1 LIKKFIKYQGQTTE
15 NPLGLEVIKAKGSY
29 IYTKDK
35 KYLDFVAGVS
45 VNNLGHSNPIINNAI
60 TNQLKDYSHVMVY
73 GEFILKPSIKLCE
86 LISKILPSKLDST
99 YLTNSGTEAIEASLK
114 LAKRSTGRQKIISMI
129 NSYHGSTHGSLSVSG
144 FEKRKRRYRPLLP
157 NIFHI
162 NFNSLSDLELIDN
175 STSCV
180 IIEPI
185 QGGAGFLQA
194 NMKFLKELRKKC
206 DDTGAILIFDELQS
220 GLGRTGKMFAFQH
233 YDIVPDILVI
243 GKALGGGFPI
253 GALICNKSLMDKFK
267 YNPILGHITTFGG
280 HPVIAKAGIE
290 TIKFILKKNLQSKAL
305 HKEKLFKSVLKHEL
319 ISEIRGKGLMIA
331 MIMKNEKIANY
342 LVQECLKKGLIVFF
356 LLYEKKAVRITP
368 PLTISKKEIKI
379 GCKLIIELLNDY

>member
-1 LIKKFIKYQGQTTE
+1 MIKKFIKYQGQTTE

-60 TNQLKDYSHVMVY
+60 INQLKDYSHVMVY

-233 YDIVPDILVI
+233 YDIIPDILVI

-290 TIKFILKKNLQSKAL
+290 TIKYILKKNLQSKAL
-305 HKEKLFKSVLKHEL
+305 QKEKLFKSVLKHEL

-331 MIMKNEKIANY
+331 MIMKSEKIANY

-356 LLYEKKAVRITP
+356 LLYEKKAIRITP

-379 GCKLIIELLNDY
+379 GCKLIIKLLNEY

>member
-1 LIKKFIKYQGQTTE
+1 M
-15 NPLGLEVIKAKGSY
+15 GLEVIKAKGSY

-60 TNQLKDYSHVMVY
+60 INQLKDYSHVMVY

-206 DDTGAILIFDELQS
+206 DNTGAVLIFDELQS

-233 YDIVPDILVI
+233 YGIIPDILVI

-290 TIKFILKKNLQSKAL
+290 TIKYILKKNLQSKAL
-305 HKEKLFKSVLKHEL
+305 QKEKLFKSVLKHEL

-331 MIMKNEKIANY
+331 MIMKSEKIANY

-356 LLYEKKAVRITP
+356 LLYEKKAIRITP

-379 GCKLIIELLNDY
+379 GCKLIIELLNEY

>member
-1 LIKKFIKYQGQTTE
+1 M
-15 NPLGLEVIKAKGSY
+15 GLEVIKAKGSY

-60 TNQLKDYSHVMVY
+60 INQLKDYSHVMVY

-194 NMKFLKELRKKC
+194 NMKFLRELRKKC
-206 DDTGAILIFDELQS
+206 DNTGAVLIFDELQS

-233 YDIVPDILVI
+233 YGIIPDILVI

-290 TIKFILKKNLQSKAL
+290 TIKYILKKNLQSKAL
-305 HKEKLFKSVLKHEL
+305 QKEKLFKSVLKHEL

-331 MIMKNEKIANY
+331 MIMKSEKIANY

-356 LLYEKKAVRITP
+356 LLYEKKAIRITP

-379 GCKLIIELLNDY
+379 GCKLIIELLNEY